1 MNPGNFTLSVVSH
14 LQLEH
19 CMQLLEDL
27 RKVQSPLLGKV
38 ILTLNLPEHVPSF
51 ERFPF
56 EVQVLRNSYPKGFA
70 DNHNH
75 AFLYAKSE
83 YFAVLNPDL
92 RIEQDPFPAL
102 ARLLVDR
109 KIGVA
114 TPMIHEADGSVA
126 DFARRLVTPG
136 EILKRHLLRRRD
148 RGAMDHP
155 DWVAGMFLAFRHQTY
170 SSLSGFDARYHLYC
184 EDVDLCARLRLR
196 GLQLA
201 IAQDAN
207 VTHHAQRASRRAPRP
222 LFLHLSSL
230 CKLWTSRTYKDYRT
244 LLRDGTGQL

>member
-1 MNPGNFTLSVVSH
+1 MQAGNFTISVVSH
-14 LQLEH
+14 GQLAL
-19 CMQLLEDL
+19 CMQLLGDL
-27 RKVQSPLLGKV
+27 RTVKAPLVGKV
-38 ILTLNLPEHVPSF
+38 ILTLNLPEVVPSF
-51 ERFPF
+51 ANFPF

-70 DNHNH
+70 ENHNH

-92 RIEQDPFPAL
+92 RIDRDPFGTL
-102 ARLLVDR
+102 AGLLSDR
-109 KIGVA
+109 KVGVA
-114 TPMIHEADGSVA
+114 TPMIHEADGTVA
-126 DFARRLVTPG
+126 DFARRLVTPA
-136 EILKRHLLRRRD
+136 EILRRHLLRKRD
-148 RGAMDHP
+148 DTLLDHP

-170 SSLSGFDARYHLYC
+170 SSLTGFDARYHLYC

-201 IAQDAN
+201 VAKDVS

-222 LFLHLSSL
+222 LFRHLSSL
-230 CKLWTSRTYKDYRT
+230 CRFWTSRTYKDYRT